1 LPKSSPLWRSTPCS
15 QRKEGDLLLS
25 FLICSSRAK
34 QLVSSFFDWSRASRA
49 RLASLQN
56 HQMFLP
62 LLSGLLLRVALAP
75 WTEQR
80 WDSYINR
87 LMGAYVFGYG
97 IDPLFPERSCNCPPV
112 LNYSYPPIWLLL
124 IIPLFALWLG
134 VTRFTFPQH
143 PQALWAAWTS
153 GGNLFE
159 AYRSFI
165 PTNLPLLDS
174 LLKTPVIMADIS
186 IGYLIWIMGG
196 RTRKAARVSLL
207 AWILNPY
214 VIMVGAWWGEFDSL
228 ALLFMLLS
236 VHYLQRRRIM
246 LSGFWLGMGISTKLF
261 PGVLL
266 IPVVYYILMTQKSQI
281 SKYIASLFA
290 TLGVVFSSLLFF
302 PYSLDFVIRLLTG
315 RVSPDTGG
323 SNLFSGLSW
332 LILFQQLPSLPRIPF
347 LAIIFPI
354 ILALLIFKFRG
365 SMQKA
370 DIILPFLTAAFLG
383 IYLSYPT
390 INVQY
395 PMWAIPMLAVLLVRR
410 SISKWSIVTFSVL
423 PLSFLIITWNPL
435 YLLSP
440 FLIVD
445 IYNYPPA
452 SDVIQQLWSFPWQLY
467 WALPILFTITV
478 IFTISRCVNILNPSP
493 VDH

>member
-1 LPKSSPLWRSTPCS
+1 M
-15 QRKEGDLLLS
+15 S

-174 LLKTPVIMADIS
+174 LLKTPVISDLDN
-186 IGYLIWIMGG
+186 GRPNEKGG
-196 RTRKAARVSLL
+196 ES
-207 AWILNPY
+207 
-214 VIMVGAWWGEFDSL
+214 
-228 ALLFMLLS
+228 
-236 VHYLQRRRIM
+236 
-246 LSGFWLGMGISTKLF
+246 
-261 PGVLL
+261 
-266 IPVVYYILMTQKSQI
+266 
-281 SKYIASLFA
+281 
-290 TLGVVFSSLLFF
+290 
-302 PYSLDFVIRLLTG
+302 
-315 RVSPDTGG
+315 
-323 SNLFSGLSW
+323 
-332 LILFQQLPSLPRIPF
+332 
-347 LAIIFPI
+347 
-354 ILALLIFKFRG
+354 
-365 SMQKA
+365 
-370 DIILPFLTAAFLG
+370 
-383 IYLSYPT
+383 
-390 INVQY
+390 
-395 PMWAIPMLAVLLVRR
+395 
-410 SISKWSIVTFSVL
+410 
-423 PLSFLIITWNPL
+423 
-435 YLLSP
+435 
-440 FLIVD
+440 
-445 IYNYPPA
+445 
-452 SDVIQQLWSFPWQLY
+452 
-467 WALPILFTITV
+467 
-478 IFTISRCVNILNPSP
+478 
-493 VDH
+493 